1 MTFRSMALTTNLK
14 RCMWEK
20 LNAQTKYNDDIYNS
34 CHYVSSNVDDRKVK
48 MVQME
53 RHFGG
58 QLEG

>member
-1 MTFRSMALTTNLK
+1 MTFRSMALTNNIK
-14 RCMWEK
+14 SCMWEK
-20 LNAQTKYNDDIYNS
+20 RNAQTKMIFTMICS
-34 CHYVSSNVDDRKVK
+34 CHYVSSNGDDRK